1 MELGIH
7 VEEWK
12 VEELDV
18 PLSCRLTEGRA
29 FCTLLSEWLPRD
41 PGPVSAEC
49 VTDSCGDNSM
59 RCLAVSV

>member
-12 VEELDV
+12 VEESDV

-29 FCTLLSEWLPRD
+29 FCTLVSERLPRG
-41 PGPVSAEC
+41 PGLVFAEC
-49 VTDSCGDNSM
+49 VTDSCGDNSV